1 MRYQFRPPCGASL
14 LFACLVLAAPLQ
26 AAAEDANL
34 GEFVDRTALRVCA
47 DPNNLPF
54 SNDRLEG
61 FENKIAALMG
71 QKLGLPVTYVWYP
84 DALGFVRNTLRA
96 NRCDVIM
103 GIVAA
108 DELVQN
114 TNPYY
119 RSSYVLA
126 VRTADKER
134 FGDLDSPLML
144 GARIGARLLHVLKG
158 SVIRKMVITLLLFA
172 GLRAL
177 LKGLGLWV

>member
-61 FENKIAALMG
+61 FENKIAELMG

-84 DALGFVRNTLRA
+84 DAMGFVRNTLRA
-96 NRCDVIM
+96 NRCDLII
-103 GIVAA
+103 GGQQLLHLTA
-108 DELVQN
+108 Q
-114 TNPYY
+114 
-119 RSSYVLA
+119 LA
-126 VRTADKER
+126 VVGTGGVEPGAALRWRA
-134 FGDLDSPLML
+134 LDQLQIQRL
-144 GARIGARLLHVLKG
+144 RLLVAVARGAHAD
-158 SVIRKMVITLLLFA
+158 S
-172 GLRAL
+172 LRLSQARACCHSR
-177 LKGLGLWV
+177 